1 MMKTIQVKKEIHK
14 YSDQPRCYYLGE
26 RNQNRF
32 IYKYL
37 DLEAVVIS
45 LATNSIRFVES
56 DQWEDRY
63 ESRFYNAPYVQVN
76 NATGNTPPVDTRSST
91 WHG

>member
-1 MMKTIQVKKEIHK
+1 MKTVQVKKGIHK

-37 DLEAVVIS
+37 DLEAVIIS
-45 LATNSIRFVES
+45 LATNSIRFVEP
-56 DQWEDRY
+56 DQWEERAV
-63 ESRFYNAPYVQVN
+63 SAMLPLTRRH
-76 NATGNTPPVDTRSST
+76 GNCTHTLKRVWERVA
-91 WHG
+91 

>member
-1 MMKTIQVKKEIHK
+1 MMKTIQVKKGIHK

-37 DLEAVVIS
+37 DLEAVIIS
-45 LATNSIRFVES
+45 LATNSIRFVEP
-56 DQWEDRY
+56 D
-63 ESRFYNAPYVQVN
+63 
-76 NATGNTPPVDTRSST
+76 
-91 WHG
+91 